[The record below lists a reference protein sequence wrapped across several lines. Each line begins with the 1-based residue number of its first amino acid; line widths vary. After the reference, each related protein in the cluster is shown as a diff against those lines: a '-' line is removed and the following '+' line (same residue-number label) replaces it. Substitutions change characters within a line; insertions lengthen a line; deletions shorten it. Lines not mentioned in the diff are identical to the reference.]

1 MRWVTLCIGLT
12 VAAMLAVTMTRQRQP
27 EQMVRS
33 MIDGTK
39 SDPYRPAYES
49 LLAMKAE
56 QISPNDLVTSARAR
70 ITALDGSTGDYN
82 AVIDLV
88 SDLDVQLANL
98 RTSSTKDNVLYG
110 LPVVIKDNIAIKG
123 EPTTAGSLALAQN
136 TAAMDADVVAQLRQ
150 AGAVIL
156 ARTNLS
162 EWANFRDNRSTSGW
176 SSVGGQ
182 TRNAYDSSRSPC
194 GSSSGSAV
202 AVALGYAPFAL
213 GTETDG
219 SIICPAS
226 MNGIVGIKPTHA
238 LVSQKGVIPLAQS
251 QDVVGPMARNVR
263 DAALLLSAILREG
276 HHHRA
281 ERIRRAGETPS
292 ALNQLKLGVVTNLG
306 NTNARV
312 NDLFAA
318 FQSQL
323 RAAGVQLSP
332 VKFPALAEI
341 SQGEIVT
348 LYTEFRRD
356 INRYLK
362 VRAGRLSIDSLA
374 SLIEYNQTNRE
385 TVMPHFGQDRFIQ
398 AEQMATLDQTD
409 YQLARARAQQLAGP
423 NGIDF
428 LLRENQLDALIVP
441 SNGPAWRIDYSQGD
455 GFEVGSSTPAA
466 VSGYPSITVPMGQLD
481 GLPIGLSLIGGE
493 FDDEKLIRIAG
504 AIEGMTGGYIPPPL

>member
-1 MRWVTLCIGLT
+1 MSIMIVAIFAATVTKQT
-12 VAAMLAVTMTRQRQP
+12 QP
-27 EQMVRS
+27 DQMARNMS
-33 MIDGTK
+33 DGTR
-39 SDPYRPAYES
+39 PEHHTPAYES
-49 LLAMKAE
+49 RLAIHAG
-56 QISPNDLVTSARAR
+56 QTSPDELVSSARAR
-70 ITALDGSTGDYN
+70 IAALESSKSDYG
-82 AVIDLV
+82 AIIDLV
-88 SDLDVQLANL
+88 SDLDVQL
-98 RTSSTKDNVLYG
+98 TSLQESSAKNSPLYG
-110 LPVVIKDNIAIKG
+110 LPVVVKDNIAIKG

-136 TAAMDADVVAQLRQ
+136 RAAVDADVVAQLRQ

-156 ARTNLS
+156 ARANLS

-182 TRNAYDSSRSPC
+182 TRNAYDPSRSPC

-202 AVALGYAPFAL
+202 AIALGYAPLAL

-226 MNGIVGIKPTHA
+226 MNGIVGIKPTRS
-238 LVSQKGVIPLAQS
+238 LVSQQGVVPLAQS

-263 DAALLLSAILREG
+263 DAALLLSAILSEG

-281 ERIRRAGETPS
+281 EPIRRAGETPA
-292 ALNQLKLGVVTNLG
+292 ALNRLRLGVITNLG
-306 NTNARV
+306 NTNVRV
-312 NDLFAA
+312 NGLFEDL
-318 FQSQL
+318 QGQL
-323 RAAGVQLSP
+323 RTAGVQLSP
-332 VKFPALAEI
+332 VVFPALTEI
-341 SQGEIVT
+341 SQGEVVT

-362 VRAGRLSIDSLA
+362 ARARLLPIDSLA

-398 AEQMATLDQTD
+398 AEQMATLDETH
-409 YQLARARAQQLAGP
+409 YRLARARAQRLAGRD
-423 NGIDF
+423 GIDF
-428 LLRENQLDALIVP
+428 LLRDNQLDALIVP

-504 AIEGMTGGYIPPPL
+504 AIEGLTGGYVPPPL